1 MKKLAIPLALTA
13 VALVAAC
20 AHRAQPAPVVVVPQ
34 QAPAVVAAPT
44 QPVVIAQPAQLR
56 AGYGRVESI
65 SAVPTSAGAGT
76 TAPGAMRRLMI
87 RMEDGTMQY
96 VDSDAPNI
104 EVGNRVQLTSDGYI
118 RPA

>member
-1 MKKLAIPLALTA
+1 MNKFAIPLALTA

-20 AHRAQPAPVVVVPQ
+20 AHRAAPAPVVVVPQ
-34 QAPAVVAAPT
+34 QPAVVAAP
-44 QPVVIAQPAQLR
+44 AQPMVVQAAQLR

-65 SAVPTSAGAGT
+65 SAVPTAAGAGST
-76 TAPGAMRRLMI
+76 TPGAMRRLTI

-104 EVGNRVQLTSDGYI
+104 SIGDRVQLTTDGFI